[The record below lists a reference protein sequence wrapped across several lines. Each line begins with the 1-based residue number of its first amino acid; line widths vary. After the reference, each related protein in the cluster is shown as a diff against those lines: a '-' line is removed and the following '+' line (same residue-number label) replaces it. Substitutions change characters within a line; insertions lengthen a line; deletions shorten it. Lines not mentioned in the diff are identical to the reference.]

1 MQRTLLSVLPLVALA
16 VSCASGPPTYKWVNE
31 VNPKAYYQRDYYECD
46 KEAKA
51 EEVLP
56 AANIAGSVAL
66 GMNIVRRRSECLAAR
81 GWKSVPIAAEGSS
94 LATPD
99 LAAVP
104 VDVLSDPAG
113 GEVYVDGTFVGTTPL
128 RNFRLSA
135 GTHHVEVRRTG
146 YTDWARQL
154 LVQAGTP
161 VTLRATL
168 TPST

>member
-1 MQRTLLSVLPLVALA
+1 MQHTLHSVLPLVALV

-31 VNPKAYYQRDYYECD
+31 VNRKAYYERDYYECE
-46 KEAKA
+46 KEAKE

-56 AANIAGSVAL
+56 AANIAGSIAL

-81 GWKSVPIAAEGSS
+81 GWKSVPIGAEVAS

-104 VDVLSDPAG
+104 IDVLSEPAD

-135 GTHHVEVRRTG
+135 GTHQVEVRRTG
-146 YTDWARQL
+146 YSHWARQM

-168 TPST
+168 EPSP